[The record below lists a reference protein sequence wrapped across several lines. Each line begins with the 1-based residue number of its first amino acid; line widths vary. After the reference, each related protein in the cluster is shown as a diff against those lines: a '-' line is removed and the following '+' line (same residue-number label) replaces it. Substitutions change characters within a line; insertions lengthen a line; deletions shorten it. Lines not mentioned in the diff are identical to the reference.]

1 VKKQPI
7 NWGRV
12 IGRLLEAGIGTA
24 EGGFCTDE
32 NGRLVEDYA
41 QLDDADSAE
50 AYLAQ
55 LTRSGQLPAEETDA
69 AEEDDLFAVFNL
81 PSAQSLK
88 KE

>member
-1 VKKQPI
+1 MKKQPI

-55 LTRSGQLPAEETDA
+55 LKRSGQLPAEETDA
-69 AEEDDLFAVFNL
+69 AEEDDPFAVFDL
-81 PSAQSLK
+81 PSA
-88 KE
+88 